1 MLDFC
6 LVCSEF
12 VSEYLGFE
20 GCTALLRDTIT
31 GDLLYYSKKQLE
43 IDGMQYENY
52 INDKKLKGIDLTTD
66 ERIKEL
72 ER

>member
-1 MLDFC
+1 
-6 LVCSEF
+6 
-12 VSEYLGFE
+12 
-20 GCTALLRDTIT
+20 
-31 GDLLYYSKKQLE
+31 
-43 IDGMQYENY
+43 MQYENY